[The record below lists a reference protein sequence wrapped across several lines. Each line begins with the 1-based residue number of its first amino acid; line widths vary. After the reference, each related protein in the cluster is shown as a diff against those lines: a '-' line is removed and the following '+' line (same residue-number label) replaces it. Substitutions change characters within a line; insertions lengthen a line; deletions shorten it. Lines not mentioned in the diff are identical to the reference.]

1 MNKANKKELGVGI
14 FFAVLSIFY
23 IAESRNV
30 STFTPFGNRGL
41 DSQSIP
47 AMIGWLSIAL
57 SAILIVSTIL
67 KDRKERKGSVEQQ
80 EQICDPDQVACI
92 DPPAGA
98 KLQGLLQVVP
108 LKLLLSL
115 LFLFF
120 YFLFYQRIGFIL
132 SSIFYLVAQSFLL
145 TEKGKRKKWAL
156 FIILFSIGVS
166 VLIYFIFT
174 RYFTLFL
181 PRGILG

>member
-108 LKLLLSL
+108 LKLMLSL

-132 SSIFYLVAQSFLL
+132 SSIFYLLSQSCFLNV
-145 TEKGKRKKWAL
+145 KGKPKKIAGL
-156 FIILFSIGVS
+156 KLVINNGV
-166 VLIYFIFT
+166 
-174 RYFTLFL
+174 
-181 PRGILG
+181 